1 MIKTIYY
8 ALVPLLVLL
17 GAIFIACLAGYF
29 VALGVGDQFTIN
41 KIIHKLAQLFLVLS
55 IFPAM
60 AYFKFKKT
68 DIGFAGKAVFL
79 KQLLQGF
86 GLGFVT
92 LMPVVI
98 VLYGLGVNVIDQSQD
113 WTASLLV
120 KKVTLSLLLALIVS
134 WIEEPLFRGILLT
147 GLKRKMSVIAAVII
161 SAIYYA
167 MLHFLDSDTHILY
180 QDLTL
185 LSGFKLLGEALAN
198 LLNPDI
204 LSAFWALVMVGIF
217 LGVLRAEF
225 KASLGLCIGCH
236 TSWVWQ
242 IKMSKSLFNTN
253 FSSEYL
259 YLVNRYYDGLI
270 GPLVAGWLSLAILGY
285 LVYRQI
291 NKPAFINP

>member
-1 MIKTIYY
+1 MIKSIYY

-17 GAIFIACLAGYF
+17 GAIFMACLVGYF
-29 VALGVGDQFTIN
+29 VILGMGDQFSLN
-41 KIIHKLAQLFLVLS
+41 KIIKKSAQFFLVLS

-60 AYFKFKKT
+60 AYFKFKKE
-68 DIGFAGKAVFL
+68 DIGFAGKAVFF
-79 KQLLQGF
+79 KQLLQGL

-98 VLYGLGVNVIDQSQD
+98 VLYGLGVNVIDQDQV
-113 WTASLLV
+113 WTASRLAG
-120 KKVTLSLLLALIVS
+120 KMALSLLLALIIS

-147 GLKRKMSVIAAVII
+147 GLKRKMSVIAAIII

-167 MLHFLDSDTHILY
+167 VLHFLDSDTNIPY
-180 QDLTL
+180 QELTL
-185 LSGFKLLGEALAN
+185 LSGFELLGEAFAN

-217 LGVLRAEF
+217 LGLLRTEV
-225 KASLGLCIGCH
+225 KAGLGLCIGCH
-236 TSWVWQ
+236 ASWVWQ

-253 FSSEYL
+253 LSSEYL

-270 GPLVAGWLSLAILGY
+270 GPLVIGWLGLAIVGY
-285 LVYRQI
+285 LVYRRV
-291 NKPAFINP
+291 NKPVFINP

>member
-1 MIKTIYY
+1 MIKSVYY

-29 VALGVGDQFTIN
+29 IALGIGDQFPLS
-41 KIIHKLAQLFLVLS
+41 KIIKKSAQLFLVLS
-55 IFPAM
+55 IFPVM
-60 AYFKFKKT
+60 AYFRFKKA
-68 DIGFAGKAVFL
+68 DIGFAGKAVFF
-79 KQLLQGF
+79 KQVLQGF

-98 VLYGLGVNVIDQSQD
+98 VLYGLGVNVVDQSHV
-113 WTASLLV
+113 WTVSLLA
-120 KKVTLSLLLALIVS
+120 KKMALSLLLALIIS
-134 WIEEPLFRGILLT
+134 WVEEPLFRGVLLT
-147 GLKRKMSVIAAVII
+147 GLKRKMSVIAAIVI

-167 MLHFLDSDTHILY
+167 VLHFLDSDINIPHQEITP
-180 QDLTL
+180 
-185 LSGFKLLGEALAN
+185 LSGFKLLGEAFFN

-217 LGVLRAEF
+217 LGILRTEF

-270 GPLVAGWLSLAILGY
+270 GPLVIGWLGLAISGY
-285 LVYRQI
+285 LVYRWI

>member
-1 MIKTIYY
+1 MIKSVYY
-8 ALVPLLVLL
+8 ALVPLIVLL
-17 GAIFIACLAGYF
+17 GAIFLACLAGYLI
-29 VALGVGDQFTIN
+29 VLGIGDQFPFG
-41 KIIHKLAQLFLVLS
+41 KIIKKAAQLFLVLS

-60 AYFKFKKT
+60 VYFKFKKS
-68 DIGFAGKAVFL
+68 DIGFAGKAVFF

-98 VLYGLGVNVIDQSQD
+98 VLYGLGVNVIDESQV
-113 WTASLLV
+113 WTASVLA
-120 KKVTLSLLLALIVS
+120 KKMALSLLLALIIS

-147 GLKRKMSVIAAVII
+147 GLKRKISVIAAILI

-167 MLHFLDSDTHILY
+167 MLHFIDSDTSITY
-180 QDLTL
+180 QELTL
-185 LSGFKLLGEALAN
+185 ASGFRLLGEAFAN

-204 LSAFWALVMVGIF
+204 LSALWALVMVGIF
-217 LGVLRAEF
+217 LGILRTEF
-225 KASLGLCIGCH
+225 KTSLGLCIGCH

-270 GPLVAGWLSLAILGY
+270 GPLVTGWLGLAIVGY
-285 LVYRQI
+285 LVYRRI
-291 NKPAFINP
+291 NKPTFINL